1 MPLNVSDHD
10 LVTKRSILKKWS
22 IQEDKC
28 TCIQIT
34 TGTVQNTYICTCI
47 WLFWIIY
54 THRDTGHKIK
64 EWGYEGQTQ
73 TKKKKKTRGKEK
85 MATFQGDMQ
94 WSLCTRAVEACW
106 GQGQTRTDLA
116 SMRTRQKDFVTK
128 RSSFTNKK
136 DNKLKKQK
144 NLKNQKK
151 KLKHHGNSINTFKKL
166 PFTTSDNYWYL
177 WKLSIAVTELIM
189 DMHTLHV
196 DLSFFNASCEIFLE
210 LSG

>member
-34 TGTVQNTYICTCI
+34 TGTVQNTYICI

-73 TKKKKKTRGKEK
+73 TKKKKKKTRGKEK

-106 GQGQTRTDLA
+106 GQGLDQDRLGINEDKTERFCD
-116 SMRTRQKDFVTK
+116 
-128 RSSFTNKK
+128 KK
-136 DNKLKKQK
+136 IFFHKQK
-144 NLKNQKK
+144 RQ
-151 KLKHHGNSINTFKKL
+151 
-166 PFTTSDNYWYL
+166 
-177 WKLSIAVTELIM
+177 
-189 DMHTLHV
+189 
-196 DLSFFNASCEIFLE
+196 
-210 LSG
+210 

>member
-34 TGTVQNTYICTCI
+34 TGTVQNTYICI

-64 EWGYEGQTQ
+64 EWGYEGHTQ
-73 TKKKKKTRGKEK
+73 TKKKKKKTRGKEK

-144 NLKNQKK
+144 NLKNQKIK
-151 KLKHHGNSINTFKKL
+151 TMETQLTLSKSCLSLLQTITA
-166 PFTTSDNYWYL
+166 WYL

-196 DLSFFNASCEIFLE
+196 DLSFFNVSCEIFLE

>member
-34 TGTVQNTYICTCI
+34 TGTVQNTYICI

-73 TKKKKKTRGKEK
+73 TKKKKKKTRGKEK

-144 NLKNQKK
+144 NLKNQKIK
-151 KLKHHGNSINTFKKL
+151 TMETQLT
-166 PFTTSDNYWYL
+166 
-177 WKLSIAVTELIM
+177 LSKSC
-189 DMHTLHV
+189 
-196 DLSFFNASCEIFLE
+196 LSLLQTITGIYGSFQLQLRNW
-210 LSG
+210 